1 MKAIE
6 ALKEFLAN
14 ETDDYCYEF
23 GFNNEETLKVE
34 ILGQTHTLSAALVDA
49 EGNLLIYLE
58 RGKKQIELENNE
70 EMAAKVCQHINNLTG
85 AQTIKF

>member
-49 EGNLLIYLE
+49 GRQGLPAHQQPHRSPDNQILITLKN
-58 RGKKQIELENNE
+58 RKQ
-70 EMAAKVCQHINNLTG
+70 
-85 AQTIKF
+85 